1 MNRKHDNHSL
11 DDRVAAAFVDG
22 ATADTLVVALIQEAE
37 AAARAA
43 GDAAEQ
49 AASRLRERLTELQAA
64 EEDDR
69 RRAAYEEARAE
80 RDELAAEFAR
90 VYPPLCEQL
99 ADLLGRLRASDDRI
113 EHLNTHALP
122 RGCGPLLVAELVA
135 RKLDCFARDSVD
147 IPRIVRRVQL
157 PAFEY
162 DAHHPYVVAAILE
175 RRRREPDV
183 SRHKRTGFALCL
195 NGGARS
201 LPQCRLIRH
210 PLGRPSSAGMRRA
223 RWRRRSPQ
231 LSSIGPARQ

>member
-1 MNRKHDNHSL
+1 MAKSAKLDSPASL
-11 DDRVAAAFVDG
+11 DDRIAAAFADG
-22 ATADTLVVALIQEAE
+22 ATPDTLAALIPEAE

-64 EEDDR
+64 EEDNR

-90 VYPPLCEQL
+90 VYPKLAAQL
-99 ADLLGRLRASDDRI
+99 ADLLGRLRTSDDRVEYI
-113 EHLNTHALP
+113 NANALP

-147 IPRIVRRVQL
+147 IPRIARRVQL

-162 DAHHPYVVAAILE
+162 DAHHPYVWPRSSSVDAASLIFRAISELG
-175 RRRREPDV
+175 
-183 SRHKRTGFALCL
+183 SR
-195 NGGARS
+195 
-201 LPQCRLIRH
+201 
-210 PLGRPSSAGMRRA
+210 SA
-223 RWRRRSPQ
+223 
-231 LSSIGPARQ
+231 